1 MHKGGKEMYTTL
13 ECKRCGKEMILLT
26 EDVLKEDEVNCPYCR
41 DDKVVVTGRYDCIKE
56 CIKNDDRKR

>member
-1 MHKGGKEMYTTL
+1 MHKGGEEMYTTL

-26 EDVLKEDEVNCPYCR
+26 EDVLKEDEINCPYCC